1 VDVTGWGEALHAAG
15 GIRADPVFGESD
27 DATGCL
33 KINRKEL
40 FFLSKWG
47 RTHVEHLDAKTVA
60 LADALVDVLRM
71 PFLSTQPL
79 WRKRAEEALLAISSK
94 LEEEEEA

>member
-1 VDVTGWGEALHAAG
+1 M
-15 GIRADPVFGESD
+15 
-27 DATGCL
+27 
-33 KINRKEL
+33 
-40 FFLSKWG
+40 
-47 RTHVEHLDAKTVA
+47 EHLDAKTVA

-94 LEEEEEA
+94 LEEEEA